1 MYLQQA
7 KVAIGTRGRVN
18 DTVPE
23 QVRDGYIVT
32 DLETENRIKAL
43 CRIMSKLPFGRVKFF
58 HLLK

>member
-1 MYLQQA
+1 MSPRDVPVVQSQA

-43 CRIMSKLPFGRVKFF
+43 CRNY
-58 HLLK
+58 HLAV